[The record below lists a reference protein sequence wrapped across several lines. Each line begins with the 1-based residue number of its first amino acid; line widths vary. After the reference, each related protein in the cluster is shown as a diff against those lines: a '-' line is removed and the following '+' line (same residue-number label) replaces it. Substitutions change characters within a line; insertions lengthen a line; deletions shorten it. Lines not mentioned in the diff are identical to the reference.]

1 MKCIKKLYGT
11 KLAVLLN
18 ETQRLFGVI
27 IVIMLYFPQCE
38 KIVWIVNDTGL
49 GEHASK
55 KSKSVH
61 GFVTGN

>member
-27 IVIMLYFPQCE
+27 IVIMLYFLQYE

-55 KSKSVH
+55 MSKSAT